1 LADLSLTSDFL
12 FLISAG
18 CDIFIDM
25 STLAEIKAAADSLP
39 SEQKEEL
46 LRFLAERLRGR
57 ANDVGPS
64 TVGSSKRGFPVS
76 KGRGLFTSADVV
88 EIELEAELSR

>member
-1 LADLSLTSDFL
+1 M

>member
-1 LADLSLTSDFL
+1 
-12 FLISAG
+12 
-18 CDIFIDM
+18 M

>member
-1 LADLSLTSDFL
+1 
-12 FLISAG
+12 
-18 CDIFIDM
+18 M

-57 ANDVGPS
+57 ADDVRPL
-64 TVGSSKRGFPVS
+64 TVASSKRGFPVS
-76 KGRGLFTSADVV
+76 MGRDRFTSADVV
-88 EIELEAELSR
+88 EIEIEAELSR